1 MVSIWRQLKCG
12 GGGRNMNTSEED
24 LNSKFF
30 GKDSDSISSDE
41 TLAPEQV
48 EAWLDKHE
56 DFVAS
61 YYARKASKFLLDAFL
76 RTKTSNRPAS
86 RTGSPLPFGSSGS
99 AIDIGRNASP
109 LAYGGNAP
117 ASGCSTPRKSSV
129 DTTSGLLKPLIS
141 HIDGIPSF
149 IRFERSLSRPRHRKS
164 KEELKELRLVD
175 EQALLMELAT
185 DIANDLEITS
195 LCHKILQNVSILTDG
210 DRCSLFMAQDYGPN
224 GQKVLVSKVYDV
236 NADSSVEEVTDK
248 ETIMVP
254 WGCGIVGWVAENG
267 KTLNIPDA
275 YSDDRFN
282 KDIDKKTGYYTK
294 SILCMPIKANVDEDG
309 NSEVI
314 AVAQVMNKQGA
325 TLNHAFTREDEK
337 IFERY
342 LVFCGIGIC
351 NAHLFDQLQQELKRN
366 RVLLDLA
373 RAIFEEQSTLHDV
386 VHKIMMNTQSLLQ
399 CERCSVLLVDPSA
412 KGLFSKAFDLEA
424 RYYIDEN
431 GSVERKQSCG
441 SSEVRFPINIGITGT
456 VATTGE
462 TLNIPDAYEDPRFD
476 PSVDGG
482 SGFKTRTILCMPIKN
497 SKGDIIGVVQ
507 LLNKMDGKPF
517 NPNDENL
524 FEAFAIFCG
533 MAIHNT
539 YIYEEC
545 VKANARQKIALDV
558 LSYHATASDNES
570 VHLVREIVPSSR
582 TFHLREFNFDD
593 AVLSDRET
601 CLATIRMFQDL
612 RLIQRFRIDYN
623 VLCNWV
629 LTVKKNYRNVI
640 YHNWR
645 HAFNVAQSMFLF
657 LKELQEFKVHFT
669 DEEKLA
675 LLVGCLCHD
684 LDHRGTNNTFQV
696 KSASPLAQLYGTS
709 VMEHHHFDHCIMI
722 LHSSGNE
729 IFNTLS
735 PEEYNLTINV
745 LEHAILST
753 DLALYFTKR
762 NDYKAMVTNQSFE
775 WEDNS
780 KRSLLRSMLMTAC
793 DISAICKPWK
803 VQQRVAHLVAEEF
816 FQQGD
821 LELKKLNMTP
831 IEMMDR
837 AKKDKLPQMQV
848 GFIDGVCL
856 PIYETL
862 STHYPYFK
870 PLLDECLNNRK
881 HWKTLADDNIKRQG
895 NKKIEEIVD

>member
-1 MVSIWRQLKCG
+1 MD
-12 GGGRNMNTSEED
+12 TSDED
-24 LNSKFF
+24 LNSKFSSSRDYGF
-30 GKDSDSISSDE
+30 ENNNESDNLTPDK
-41 TLAPEQV
+41 V

-61 YYARKASKFLLDAFL
+61 YYSRKATKFLLDAFL
-76 RTKTSNRPAS
+76 RTKQLNRSSS
-86 RTGSPLPFGSSGS
+86 RTSSPLPFGHPS
-99 AIDIGRNASP
+99 DIGRNQSP
-109 LAYGGNAP
+109 LALTSNTSI
-117 ASGCSTPRKSSV
+117 SGCSTPRKSSI

-141 HIDGIPSF
+141 HLDGIPSF

-185 DIANDLEITS
+185 DIANDLDINS

-210 DRCSLFMAQDYGPN
+210 DRCSLFMVQDYGPN
-224 GQKVLVSKVYDV
+224 GQKILVSKVYDV

-248 ETIMVP
+248 DEIVVP

-267 KTLNIPDA
+267 KTLNITDA
-275 YSDDRFN
+275 YSDERFN
-282 KDIDKKTGYYTK
+282 KDVDKKTGYHTK
-294 SILCMPIKANVDEDG
+294 SILCMPIKESVDEDG

-325 TLNHAFTREDEK
+325 TLNHAFTKEDEK

-351 NAHLFDQLQQELKRN
+351 NAHLFDQFQKELKRN

-399 CERCSVLLVDPSA
+399 CERCSVLLVDPSS

-431 GSVERKQSCG
+431 GTVERKQSCG

-517 NPNDENL
+517 NQNDENL

-539 YIYEEC
+539 YIFEEC
-545 VKANARQKIALDV
+545 VKANARRKIALDV
-558 LSYHATASDNES
+558 LSYHATASDLEA
-570 VHLVREIVPSSR
+570 VTLVREIVPSSK
-582 TFHLREFNFDD
+582 TFHLREFSFDD
-593 AVLSDRET
+593 ATLSDRET

-629 LTVKKNYRNVI
+629 LTVRKNYRNVI

-657 LKELQEFKVHFT
+657 LKELQEFKVNFT

-722 LHSSGNE
+722 IHSSGNE

-753 DLALYFTKR
+753 DLALYFKKR
-762 NDYKAMVTNQSFE
+762 NDYKSMVQTNNFE

-780 KRSLLRSMLMTAC
+780 KRSLLRSMLMTSC
-793 DISAICKPWK
+793 DISAICKPWPI
-803 VQQRVAHLVAEEF
+803 QQRVAHLVAEEF

-821 LELKKLNMTP
+821 LELRKLNMTP

-870 PLLDECLNNRK
+870 PLLDECLNNRT
-881 HWKTLADDNIKRQG
+881 HWKTLANDYLKRVEESKEKEKIKKNN
-895 NKKIEEIVD
+895 NK